1 MDIQKL
7 MKDKSTTFSW
17 EKQIKNADALKKRHD
32 KWHVKHDPNFVAK
45 VGKRQA
51 SRIEDGVV

>member
-1 MDIQKL
+1 
-7 MKDKSTTFSW
+7 MKDKSRTFSW
-17 EKQIKNADALKKRHD
+17 VKQVADAELMKKRHD

-51 SRIEDGVV
+51 SRIEAGVDE